1 MSMKEFWEEYE
12 ELHKI
17 KKAYSKTDLPAKH
30 HYIFGRVVSY
40 ANFKE
45 VTNKAKNSKQ
55 VMIKLVGN
63 MGVKRLVNAIS
74 YAIEN
79 SELTYAINERGEKLS
94 LNEIY
99 EDWSKTF
106 SSRENSKEAWHLV
119 FSLDEKILTPKQQKA
134 FMDSVRET
142 MDINFFGHKYA
153 MVLHTHQSRPH
164 LHIILNKY
172 NFIEHKRL
180 HFKQKGE
187 IKNFFKNL
195 RDDFAYNLGARGLN
209 YINKNPLEKNLEE
222 ELAKTNKMDRIIKSD
237 SQFGISMIYEDLQ
250 KTLDEKIRNK
260 EKRIKELRRE
270 YEELKNNFDDLQKL
284 LQQYINHKNKKRFSL
299 YKKIKELGKERR
311 AISQKILKE
320 MKEKQRLDSSMMSSK
335 ENYKNHCLE
344 RLQSVSY
351 KRKFLQSYEEIYPR
365 HKGAS
370 KKDIQNYYRI
380 KKALKN
386 EGVELANELKLYSKN
401 YYTQYNFEDTNL
413 FQLEK
418 KFKML
423 DENIYILKN
432 ADYFLR
438 EESKEYVNGLENNLN
453 YLKKIYDTRFN
464 KIEKELLE
472 KTKKNPFLLKEY
484 SRACEYLK
492 VENKVEKLLRASAP
506 PQSENTSFKNE
517 RKPRNLYQEIQD
529 KYRNPAK
536 KQEQNNQGQSQE
548 SYRGFSR

>member
-1 MSMKEFWEEYE
+1 
-12 ELHKI
+12 
-17 KKAYSKTDLPAKH
+17 
-30 HYIFGRVVSY
+30 
-40 ANFKE
+40 
-45 VTNKAKNSKQ
+45 
-55 VMIKLVGN
+55 
-63 MGVKRLVNAIS
+63 
-74 YAIEN
+74 
-79 SELTYAINERGEKLS
+79 
-94 LNEIY
+94 
-99 EDWSKTF
+99 
-106 SSRENSKEAWHLV
+106 
-119 FSLDEKILTPKQQKA
+119 
-134 FMDSVRET
+134 
-142 MDINFFGHKYA
+142 
-153 MVLHTHQSRPH
+153 
-164 LHIILNKY
+164 
-172 NFIEHKRL
+172 
-180 HFKQKGE
+180 
-187 IKNFFKNL
+187 
-195 RDDFAYNLGARGLN
+195 
-209 YINKNPLEKNLEE
+209 
-222 ELAKTNKMDRIIKSD
+222 MDRIIKSD